1 MTSHENPRAPQAA
14 RPLSERDPRV
24 TRLLLDLW
32 AQTRAD
38 WGFVTTRLA
47 QAFREARFLHSRDRR
62 DVAEAMYGMVRRVR
76 AIDRALERAGAPS
89 PPALPT
95 GEPTPARALHE
106 LLAYELLTG
115 ATEVAAARA
124 RGGADVGWEA
134 VLAPDEGAESGE
146 AALGVAQGLP
156 DWLAARFLATFGDDA
171 EAVAAALNERAPLT
185 LRANRLK
192 TGRDALRERLLAEG
206 VPTEPTRWASDGLT
220 SEPRLNMFGLRSFR
234 DGLFEVQDEA
244 SQLVAELTAP
254 PPRGLVVDACA
265 GAGGKTLALGALMG
279 NKGRVVSLDVSGR
292 KLVELRKR
300 ARRAGLSN
308 HQALE
313 IGEDGPLPAEVAR
326 LAGKVDRVLVDAP
339 CSGIGALRRNP
350 EARWRLDPAFA
361 AALPETQAAI
371 ALRML
376 PLVKPGGRL
385 VYATCTILPE
395 ENEEVVARILA
406 EAPVPLERIAVA
418 EILGRKKA
426 EEIVT
431 ADGFAIAT
439 RPDRHGMDGFFA
451 TALRVPKG

>member
-1 MTSHENPRAPQAA
+1 MTSHETPDGPRAS
-14 RPLSERDPRV
+14 RPLSERDERV

-76 AIDRALERAGAPS
+76 AIDRALSRAGAPA
-89 PPALPT
+89 PPPLPT
-95 GEPTPARALHE
+95 GEPVPSRALHE
-106 LLAYELLTG
+106 LIAYELLTG
-115 ATEVAAARA
+115 ASDVARARA
-124 RGGADVGWEA
+124 RGGAEVRWEA
-134 VLAPDEGAESGE
+134 VLAAEGAREEG
-146 AALGVAQGLP
+146 AAGLGVRQGLP
-156 DWLAARFLATFGDDA
+156 DWLAARFLAAFGA
-171 EAVAAALNERAPLT
+171 EAEGVAAALNERAPLT

-192 TGRDALRERLLAEG
+192 TDRDALRARLAAEG

-220 SEPRLNMFGLRSFR
+220 SAPRLNMFGLPSFR
-234 DGLFEVQDEA
+234 DGLFELQDEA

-254 PPRGLVVDACA
+254 PPHGLVVDACA
-265 GAGGKTLALGALMG
+265 GAGGKTLALGALMR
-279 NKGRVVSLDVSGR
+279 NKGRIVSLDVSER

-308 HQALE
+308 HQALGIAE
-313 IGEDGPLPAEVAR
+313 AGPLPPEVAR
-326 LAGKVDRVLVDAP
+326 LAGRADRVLVDVP

-361 AALPETQAAI
+361 AALPATQAAI

-395 ENEEVVARILA
+395 ENEEVVARLLA
-406 EAPVPLERIAVA
+406 EAPVGLERISVA
-418 EILGRKKA
+418 ELFGKQRAA
-426 EEIVT
+426 EIAT
-431 ADGFAIAT
+431 ADGLALAT
-439 RPDRHGMDGFFA
+439 RPDKHGMDGFFA
-451 TALRVPKG
+451 AALRVR